1 MSVNNELSGKRTK
14 LLTEDEKEVEGRQ
27 VSSEKD

>member
-1 MSVNNELSGKRTK
+1 MSVNDLSGKRTK